1 MGRSVKKLV
10 GLWVLAAC
18 APAFGADNVSDMALR
33 RAGNESGVLRVLAPA
48 GTASFCRDQPS
59 VAEAVQVHVHGSQ
72 QLRLLECFVRPGV
85 LKAAAEGARVQLQPL
100 YSVSVHPATLDWA
113 MPVKDFESI
122 VAPPISSA
130 PIEEAAPP
138 GGALRK
144 TITQW
149 VAPAGDRKFMD
160 CRRITKVHERDG
172 KQSEDKAYT
181 CARYLHI
188 QGWAIVLG
196 LIDGAGGD
204 VETRL
209 PAELEDWATK
219 FAAANAPKPAPTKK

>member
-1 MGRSVKKLV
+1 MKRLI
-10 GLWVLAAC
+10 GLLVLAAC
-18 APAFGADNVSDMALR
+18 APAFGAEAVTDMPLR

-48 GTASFCRDQPS
+48 GTASFCRDQPT
-59 VAEAVQVHVHGSQ
+59 VAQAVQAHVHGSQ
-72 QLRLLECFVRPGV
+72 QLRLLECFVSPQV
-85 LKAAAEGARVQLQPL
+85 LKAEAEGARVQLQPL
-100 YSVSVHPATLDWA
+100 YTVSVHPATLDWA

-172 KQSEDKAYT
+172 KQSEDQAFT

-188 QGWAIVLG
+188 GGWAIVLG
-196 LIDGAGGD
+196 LMDGQGGD

-209 PAELEDWATK
+209 PAELEAWATK
-219 FAAANAPKPAPTKK
+219 FAAANAAKPVNKK